1 MAGRMDR
8 QGIIQQLTVTRDPV
22 FGSEV
27 QTWATLATVW
37 MQVTDTAGREFDKAR
52 QTGTQL
58 SVEVRIRYRSDV
70 TPLQRLVVDGRT
82 LEINNVLQVGRRRGL
97 RLLCEEIN
105 RV

>member
-1 MAGRMDR
+1 MAGRLDR
-8 QGIIQQLTVTRDPV
+8 QGIIQELTVTRDPV

-27 QTWATLATVW
+27 QNWTTLATVW
-37 MQVTDTAGREFDKAR
+37 MQVTDISGREFDQAR

-58 SVEVRIRYRSDV
+58 GVEVRIRYRSDV
-70 TPLQRLVVDGRT
+70 TPRQRLQVDGRV
-82 LEINNVLQVGRRRGL
+82 LEINNVLQIGRRRGL

>member
-8 QGIIQQLTVTRDPV
+8 QGIIQELTVTRDPV

-27 QTWATLATVW
+27 QTWSTLAAVW
-37 MQVTDTAGREFDKAR
+37 MQVTDIAGREFDQAR

-58 SVEVRIRYRSDV
+58 TVEVRIRYRDDV
-70 TPLQRLVVDGRT
+70 TPKQRIVVEGRM